1 MMHWASKGQ
10 FIRRKQQCGESG
22 GGDASHWSWLFS
34 KAFPALSGAADKN
47 LLQQFKAG
55 LSAEPVKTAVLRNVA
70 DTFAEAIK
78 VPAQEERVGR
88 ELTMLK
94 ASVTGIKTDVDVPL

>member
-1 MMHWASKGQ
+1 M
-10 FIRRKQQCGESG
+10 SG
-22 GGDASHWSWLFS
+22 W
-34 KAFPALSGAADKN
+34 ADKV
-47 LLQQFKAG
+47 LLEQFKAG

-70 DTFAEAIK
+70 DSFAEAIK